1 MVIFRL
7 TVFNK
12 RLKIKPHDDRFK
24 LIIQVT
30 LNKLEH
36 HKMNR
41 DKAVEEIEDIENLWD
56 VIIIGGGAT
65 GLGTAVEAASRG
77 YKTLLLEQHDFAKG
91 TSSRST
97 KLIHGGVRYL
107 KQGNISLVLE
117 ALQERGLL
125 IQNAPHLVHNQSF
138 IVPNYDWWSGPF
150 YGVGL
155 KVYDLMAGKLGL
167 GPSKIMSKEET
178 LNHIPTLEPEDL
190 RGGVIYYDGQFDD
203 SRLAINLAQTVVDLG
218 GTVINYMKV
227 IGLSKSNGIVDGVI
241 TINTEKGKEHHL
253 RSKVVI
259 NATGIFTD
267 DILKMDDP
275 NAKNV
280 LTYSQGVHF
289 ILDKKFLPGESAIMV
304 PHTDDGR
311 VLFAVPWYNKVIVG
325 TTDTPVPH
333 ASLEPRPLDIEI
345 EFILDHAAKYLSIDP
360 TEEDILSTYAGI
372 RPLIN
377 LTNDENTADISRDH
391 HILVSESGLL
401 TITGGKWTTY
411 RKMAEDTVNQAT
423 LIGCLEEH
431 ASVTRDLH
439 IHGWS
444 SETDLDDP
452 LYYYG
457 SDANNIK
464 KLIED
469 NAELAEKIH
478 PKLPYLKAAVVW
490 SVKEEMARTIEDIL
504 ARRTRALLLDAKAS
518 MESAQ
523 VVAELMATELKLGK
537 KWEKEQIDSFTKL
550 AKRYLPSYY

>member
-1 MVIFRL
+1 MGFSLTQIRL
-7 TVFNK
+7 I
-12 RLKIKPHDDRFK
+12 IKPNYEHFK
-24 LIIQVT
+24 LIIQDT
-30 LNKLEH
+30 IKKLEY

-41 DKAVEEIEDIENLWD
+41 DQALEKIEDSENLWD

-65 GLGTAVEAASRG
+65 GLGTAVEATSRG
-77 YKTLLLEQHDFAKG
+77 YRTLLLEQHDFAKG

-167 GPSKIMSKEET
+167 GPSKIMSKKET
-178 LNHIPTLEPEDL
+178 LNHIPTLESEDL

-218 GTVINYMKV
+218 GTAINYMKV
-227 IGLSKSNGIVDGVI
+227 IGLLKSNGIVDGVI
-241 TINTEKGKEHHL
+241 TINTEKGKEYHL
-253 RSKVVI
+253 RSKAVI

-267 DILKMDDP
+267 DILKMDNP
-275 NAKNV
+275 NTKNV

-304 PHTDDGR
+304 PHTEDGR
-311 VLFAVPWYNKVIVG
+311 VLFAVPWYDKVIVG

-345 EFILDHAAKYLSIDP
+345 EFILDHAAQYLSIDP

-372 RPLIN
+372 RPLVN
-377 LTNDENTADISRDH
+377 LTNDENTANISRDH
-391 HILVSESGLL
+391 HILVSEAGLL

-444 SETDLDDP
+444 SETNLNDP

-457 SDANNIK
+457 SDANNIQ

-469 NAELAEKIH
+469 NAKLAEKIH
-478 PKLPYLKAAVVW
+478 PKLPYLKATVVW

-523 VVAELMATELKLGK
+523 VVAELMAAELKLGK
-537 KWEKEQIDSFTKL
+537 KWEKEQVDSYTKL
-550 AKRYLPSYY
+550 AKRYLPAYY

>member
-1 MVIFRL
+1 
-7 TVFNK
+7 
-12 RLKIKPHDDRFK
+12 
-24 LIIQVT
+24 
-30 LNKLEH
+30 
-36 HKMNR
+36 MNR
-41 DKAVEEIEDIENLWD
+41 DEAIDKIEDSENCWD

-97 KLIHGGVRYL
+97 KLIHGGIRYL

-155 KVYDLMAGKLGL
+155 KVYDIMAGKLGL
-167 GPSKIMSKEET
+167 GPSKIISKEET

-241 TINTEKGKEHHL
+241 TINTEKGKEHQL
-253 RSKVVI
+253 SSKVVI

-304 PHTDDGR
+304 PQTDDGR
-311 VLFAVPWYNKVIVG
+311 VLFAVPWNNKVIVG

-345 EFILDHAAKYLSIDP
+345 EFILNHAVKYLSIDP

-372 RPLIN
+372 RPLVN
-377 LTNDENTADISRDH
+377 LTNDENTANISRDH

-411 RKMAEDTVNQAT
+411 RKMAEDTVNQAA

-444 SETDLDDP
+444 SETNLDDP

-457 SDANNIK
+457 SDVNNIQ
-464 KLIED
+464 KLMED
-469 NAELAEKIH
+469 NVELAEKIH
-478 PKLPYLKAAVVW
+478 PKLPYPKAAVVW
-490 SVKEEMARTIEDIL
+490 SVKEEMARTIEDTL

-518 MESAQ
+518 MESAKI
-523 VVAELMATELKLGK
+523 VAELMAAELKLGK
-537 KWEKEQIDSFTKL
+537 KWEKEQVDSYTKL
-550 AKRYLPSYY
+550 AKRYFPTHY